1 MSLSS
6 GATLCVLW
14 NYSYFLESKHHD
26 VLLIPNVIN
35 AMNENEDAPQERGR
49 EEGNPE
55 GPRDATLEE
64 KENKSKCVQ
73 DDKP

>member
-1 MSLSS
+1 M
-6 GATLCVLW
+6 CVLW

-35 AMNENEDAPQERGR
+35 AMNENEEAPREGGR

-55 GPRDATLEE
+55 EGPTQEE